1 MRLAISIML
10 LLIFAAGFALG
21 VWAHVAFRTY
31 SDHICEDRCNPCHWT
46 ITGMRT
52 ARLIVSPVTVTN
64 SNESV

>member
-21 VWAHVAFRTY
+21 VWAHAAIRT
-31 SDHICEDRCNPCHWT
+31 DFDRVCCDYWT
-46 ITGMRT
+46 MTGMRT
-52 ARLIVSPVTVTN
+52 TRLIVSPVTVVN